1 MTKADIVEKIHTNTG
16 MTQKESA
23 EMVEAV
29 FSIMKSTLET
39 GETLKISGFGSFVVK
54 QKNDRRGR
62 NPQTGEAITIEARR
76 ILTFK
81 PSTVL
86 RCNQQVEIAVSAR
99 MWTHEVR
106 NSYTF
111 ADETDCRTD
120 ITEEIRPAVVGA
132 QSSERMGLAD
142 ESQEGCL

>member
-1 MTKADIVEKIHTNTG
+1 MTKADVVERIHTSTG

-29 FSIMKSTLET
+29 FSIMKSTLEG

-62 NPQTGEAITIEARR
+62 NPQTGETITIEARR
-76 ILTFK
+76 VLSFK

-86 RCNQQVEIAVSAR
+86 RDAINK
-99 MWTHEVR
+99 
-106 NSYTF
+106 
-111 ADETDCRTD
+111 
-120 ITEEIRPAVVGA
+120 
-132 QSSERMGLAD
+132 
-142 ESQEGCL
+142 